1 MYSNI
6 LHPTDGSDGAQAALE
21 NARDLAEKYDA
32 TVHVMHVVDT
42 PETSGG
48 MADDQRA
55 VTSSGMSSNPSGEGG
70 GMASER
76 QTGPQIEQQRTEHAE
91 QIVEEAARQFEGL
104 DVKTVVEHGEPH
116 QAILN
121 YADDGIDLIVMGT
134 HGRTGLQRYLL
145 GSVAEKVVR
154 LSDVPVV
161 TVRERQ

>member
-1 MYSNI
+1 MYSEI

-32 TVHVMHVVDT
+32 TVHVLSVV
-42 PETSGG
+42 ETADISGG
-48 MADDQRA
+48 MADDQRT

-91 QIVEEAARQFEGL
+91 QIVEEAARQLSGL
-104 DVKTVVEHGEPH
+104 DVKTVVEHGEAH
-116 QAILN
+116 QAILDYVDN
-121 YADDGIDLIVMGT
+121 GIDLIVMGT

-161 TVRERQ
+161 TVREKQ